1 MKFVIKGE
9 EFELDF
15 LDADV
20 MEMVE
25 EAVNHVNEKNTTE
38 AYEGLTQSQL
48 IRKQC
53 SVIFE
58 FFDEVL
64 GPGAHKRIFKN
75 RCNLI
80 DALTAFEDF
89 VKAKN
94 SSADELREIQDR
106 YSPNR
111 AQRRAAE
118 KAGHGNGG
126 YQGNGGYRKKN
137 RGNGRH

>member
-1 MKFVIKGE
+1 MKFVIKNE

-25 EAVNHVNEKNTTE
+25 DAIVHVEERNTVQ

-53 SVIFE
+53 SVIFD
-58 FFDEVL
+58 FFDEVF
-64 GPGAHKRIFKN
+64 GDGAHKRIFKGK
-75 RCNLI
+75 CNLI
-80 DALTAFEDF
+80 EALIAFEDF

-94 SSADELREIQDR
+94 SSTDEIKEISER

-111 AQRRAAE
+111 AQRRAAV
-118 KAGHGNGG
+118 KSVHGNGG
-126 YQGNGGYRKKN
+126 NNRNGGNRNKN
-137 RGNGRH
+137 RNNGRH